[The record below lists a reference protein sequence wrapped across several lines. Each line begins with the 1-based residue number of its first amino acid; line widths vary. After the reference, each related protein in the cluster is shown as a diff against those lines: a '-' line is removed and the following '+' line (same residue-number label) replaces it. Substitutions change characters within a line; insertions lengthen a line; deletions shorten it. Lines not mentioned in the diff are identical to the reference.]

1 MDTHTQPEQPEKNF
15 PRLSNIGLS
24 GILVSFSD
32 ILSEAANRAALAFRA
47 HLEAETWD
55 GIEETTTSLTSV
67 YVGFDP
73 KYIPHEVM
81 EQNLRELL
89 ASRDWLLSQLPQ
101 KRKLWRVPTVYG
113 GEFGPQLEE
122 AAVLANVTP
131 QEAIVQLSTSR
142 VQVLTIGYAPGQP
155 YLGTLP
161 EKWNIARQTGLT
173 AKVPAGALVVAIRQL
188 VMFTA
193 DSPTGWRHIGKS
205 GFRGFRPESASPFA
219 LRPGDEVIFDAIDA
233 EKYASLAAQDT
244 SGNFGAT
251 WEDIK

>member
-1 MDTHTQPEQPEKNF
+1 MDSKTQPNPDQNF

-32 ILSEAANRAALAFRA
+32 VLSEAANRAALAFRA
-47 HLEAETWD
+47 HLEAATWD

-73 KYIPHEVM
+73 KYISHATM
-81 EQNLRELL
+81 EKDLQDLL
-89 ASRDWLLSQLPQ
+89 KSRNWLLSELPQ
-101 KRKLWRVPTVYG
+101 KRKLWRVPTVFG
-113 GEFGPQLEE
+113 GEFGPQLDE
-122 AAVLANVTP
+122 AAELAQMTV
-131 QEAIVQLSTSR
+131 QEAVMQLSNSP

-155 YLGTLP
+155 YLGTLG
-161 EKWNIARQTGLT
+161 EHWNIPRQTALT

-188 VMFTA
+188 VLFTA
-193 DSPTGWRHIGKS
+193 DSPTGWRHIGQT
-205 GFRGFRPESASPFA
+205 GFRGFRPQSDTPFP

-233 EKYASLAAQDT
+233 EKYANLAAQDS

-251 WEDIK
+251 WEEIQ